1 MFIISIN
8 KIFFYMLEKN
18 NFVTKKVTK
27 PKNSINVK
35 IYFNL
40 INIAIASKIIIT
52 PTVINRISKTKI
64 KLESI

>member
-8 KIFFYMLEKN
+8 KKFFYMLEKN